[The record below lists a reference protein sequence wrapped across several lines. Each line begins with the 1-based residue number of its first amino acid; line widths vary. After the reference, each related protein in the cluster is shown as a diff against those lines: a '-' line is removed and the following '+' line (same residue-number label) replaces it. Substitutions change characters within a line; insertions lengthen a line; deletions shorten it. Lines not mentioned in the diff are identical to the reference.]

1 MTTFFDRAAALELQ
15 QREDALAKMKR
26 FEFLPYTG
34 QCYNCERSFKDTEF
48 ECKEALEPVCE
59 QDKTPYRHGVESFE
73 FESKQAL
80 EPKNS
85 SDVEQDDIQRRF
97 CDEFCRDDYDKRMA
111 KQKTGWAKATR

>member
-34 QCYNCERSFKDTEF
+34 QCYNCERSFKD
-48 ECKEALEPVCE
+48 P
-59 QDKTPYRHGVESFE
+59 E

-80 EPKNS
+80 EPKNA

>member
-34 QCYNCERSFKDTEF
+34 QCYNCERSFDDPEF
-48 ECKEALEPVCE
+48 ECGQEFELKNSQC
-59 QDKTPYRHGVESFE
+59 KHGVECAE
-73 FESKQAL
+73 FECNQGL
-80 EPKNS
+80 EPMNDS
-85 SDVEQDDIQRRF
+85 PASAVEQDDIQRRF

-111 KQKTGWAKATR
+111 KEKTGWAKATR

>member
-34 QCYNCERSFKDTEF
+34 QCYNCERSFKDPEF

-59 QDKTPYRHGVESFE
+59 KDKTPYKQGVESYE

-80 EPKNS
+80 EPKNA